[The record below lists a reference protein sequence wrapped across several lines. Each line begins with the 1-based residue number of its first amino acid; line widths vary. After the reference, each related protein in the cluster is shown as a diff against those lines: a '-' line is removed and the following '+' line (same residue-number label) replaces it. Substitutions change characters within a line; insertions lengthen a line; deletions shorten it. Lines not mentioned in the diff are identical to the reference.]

1 MEGGS
6 NAGFEAAEASSLN
19 EVNENDFRCISSQLL
34 CICSVVHGAQ
44 DQMTNESN
52 LNTQLRT
59 RRKLDR
65 RITTKGCRNSES
77 EVGSK
82 ADVFNE
88 EHVN

>member
-34 CICSVVHGAQ
+34 CICSVSHGAQ
-44 DQMTNESN
+44 GQMTNESN

-65 RITTKGCRNSES
+65 RTTRRKDAGTRSLKLGLRLMYSTKNT
-77 EVGSK
+77 
-82 ADVFNE
+82 
-88 EHVN
+88 